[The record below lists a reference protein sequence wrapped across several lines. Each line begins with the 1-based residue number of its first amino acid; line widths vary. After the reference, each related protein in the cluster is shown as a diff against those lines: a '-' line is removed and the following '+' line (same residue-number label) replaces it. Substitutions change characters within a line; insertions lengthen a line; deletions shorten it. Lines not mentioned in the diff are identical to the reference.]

1 MIYLYGDSFVEN
13 EPAENLGQRD
23 HKRWY
28 DYMSERMNEENEN
41 YGKCGEGPSTSLSK
55 FHQHYEEGHFKSDK
69 ITHRFVFFLSSP
81 YRIPWKWLEPQED
94 PKYSPE
100 GFKSDRRDGIG
111 ISSAYQDWDVEYEKT
126 NHPHP
131 REEPLNTEYYYTP
144 EEYFT
149 QTSVYEALQDELDHI
164 NLKNIAYL
172 HTLSKLNNWP
182 MMVFRVY
189 GMNPNPFRKKY
200 DESLFRFERL
210 NDETFHFYPGPMHD
224 QSSKEWVDEWI
235 AESGTMNHFTH
246 RNHIILS
253 NIITNFFLQTA
264 GTDSFLT
271 EQWHEH
277 FIRSVVNPE
286 HRRDRDPDTFVDFI
300 YE

>member
-23 HKRWY
+23 HERWY
-28 DYMSERMNEENEN
+28 QMLSKNLGEEHEN
-41 YGKCGEGPSTSLSK
+41 YGKCGEGPASSLAK
-55 FHQHYEEGHFKSDK
+55 FHRHLEEGHFKPNPK
-69 ITHRFVFFLSSP
+69 FVFFLSSP
-81 YRIPWKWLEPQED
+81 YRIPWTWLKPQED
-94 PKYSPE
+94 PKYSPSGKE
-100 GFKSDRRDGIG
+100 PRRNGVG
-111 ISSAYQDWDVEYEKT
+111 ISSAYQDWDVEYEKM

-131 REEPLNTEYYYTP
+131 REVPLNAEYYYTP

-149 QTSVYEALQDELDHI
+149 QTSVYESLQDELDHQ
-164 NLKNIAYL
+164 NLKNVAYL

-182 MMVFRVY
+182 MMVFRVF

-200 DESLFRFERL
+200 DVSHFDFEKL
-210 NDETFHFYPGPMHD
+210 NDDTFHFYSTPMNDH
-224 QSSKEWVDEWI
+224 SSKEWVDEWI
-235 AESGTMNHFTH
+235 AEAGTMNHFTH

-253 NIITNFFLQTA
+253 NIMTNHFLQTY
-264 GTDSFLT
+264 GTASFLT

-277 FIRSVVNPE
+277 FIRSVENQQ
-286 HRRDRDPDTFVDFI
+286 HRRDHDPNTFVDFI